1 MEHWAQNCDGSG
13 VDPAEHAAV
22 CKERDRLQAE
32 LQSVI
37 AKLHET
43 ESERDGL
50 KVALD
55 GAKLSM
61 KALNEKLVE
70 VTAERDGLIEI
81 VRKGVDA
88 CDFCRNAGL
97 MEREI
102 CEGLCFDCLISKE
115 CLCGNCTGGSNFEF
129 VGVKKEG
136 AEE

>member
-50 KVALD
+50 
-55 GAKLSM
+55 
-61 KALNEKLVE
+61 VE
-70 VTAERDGLIEI
+70 II
-81 VRKGVDA
+81 RKSLDA
-88 CDFCRNAGL
+88 CDYCTHNRMETPCSEMVPAPDCDECTLEKAICCKCYAG
-97 MEREI
+97 
-102 CEGLCFDCLISKE
+102 SH
-115 CLCGNCTGGSNFEF
+115 FEF
-129 VGVKKEG
+129 AGMKEE
-136 AEE
+136 AK